1 MINQNLNV
9 NQTLP
14 NLRTA
19 NLIDYVG
26 PGSMRKKKASNA
38 AAYWQLTFALHTSS
52 TTSSCADIGKLCV
65 CVCPTPS
72 PGALL
77 THYLPLFHST
87 CTVRPQG
94 ARRLIS
100 HPCQRS
106 YRNQLE
112 ESWDAGSCT
121 CELFNQFFPFHPC

>member
-26 PGSMRKKKASNA
+26 PGSMRKKKTSNA

-65 CVCPTPS
+65 CVSNPVSRGATYPLPTTLSLNLYSSSAGGTETDFPS
-72 PGALL
+72 VPAKLQKSVGREL
-77 THYLPLFHST
+77 
-87 CTVRPQG
+87 G
-94 ARRLIS
+94 RRLLYLRIV
-100 HPCQRS
+100 
-106 YRNQLE
+106 
-112 ESWDAGSCT
+112 
-121 CELFNQFFPFHPC
+121 